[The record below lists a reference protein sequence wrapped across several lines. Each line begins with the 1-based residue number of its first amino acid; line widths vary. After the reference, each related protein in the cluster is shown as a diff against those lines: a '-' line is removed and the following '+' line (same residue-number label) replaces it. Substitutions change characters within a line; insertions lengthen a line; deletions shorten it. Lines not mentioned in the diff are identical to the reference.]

1 MVDGNQPTNTLFE
14 TPDLDDAE
22 LSVLAEID
30 RLRTKLRWQLNEPRR
45 WVGSLRRM
53 QFARAV
59 QGSNSIE
66 GYEAALDDAAA
77 IDLGEEPLDADE
89 ETHLALKG
97 YRDAMTYVL
106 QLAGEDDFSYSEQL
120 IKSLHFMMTN
130 HDLKCRPGLWRAGS
144 IYVRNDE
151 TGEVVYEGPDV
162 DQVPKLMRR
171 LVERLNDGG
180 DAPSMIRGAMA
191 HLNLVMIHPF
201 RDGNGRMGR
210 CLQTLVLAREKILSP
225 HFCSV
230 EEYLGRNT
238 DNYYAVL
245 GRVGA
250 GAWHPERDARPWI
263 RFILAAHLRQARTLL
278 RRVKETEQL
287 WDRLERRVKQLG
299 LPERTVP
306 VLWDAA
312 MGYRVR
318 NATYRAIFNES
329 PEEAMSEVVASR
341 DLRQLVDVGLL
352 VPKGEKRGRFY
363 LPSRE
368 LFAMRQEII
377 KARDRRDDSDPFE
390 QPGA

>member
-1 MVDGNQPTNTLFE
+1 
-14 TPDLDDAE
+14 
-22 LSVLAEID
+22 
-30 RLRTKLRWQLNEPRR
+30 
-45 WVGSLRRM
+45 M

-66 GYEAALDDAAA
+66 GYEATLDDAAA

-106 QLAGEDDFSYSEQL
+106 QLAGDDDFRYSEQL
-120 IKSLHFMMTN
+120 IKSLHFMMAN
-130 HDLKCRPGLWRAGS
+130 HDLKNRPGLWRAGS

-151 TGEVVYEGPDV
+151 TGDIVYEAPDV
-162 DQVPKLMRR
+162 DQVPKLMRT
-171 LVERLNDGG
+171 LVADLNDAGE
-180 DAPSMIRGAMA
+180 APAMIRGGMA

-210 CLQTLVLAREKILSP
+210 CLQTLVWAREMLLAP
-225 HFCSV
+225 HFGSV
-230 EEYLGRNT
+230 AESLGRNT
-238 DNYYAVL
+238 TAYSEVL

-263 RFILAAHLRQARTLL
+263 RFILAAHLRQAKTLL

-287 WDRLERRVKQLG
+287 WDKLERTVGRLG

-318 NATYRAIFNES
+318 NATYRAMFGES
-329 PEEAMSEVVASR
+329 PEEAISEAVASR
-341 DLRQLVDVGLL
+341 DLLRLVELALL

-368 LFAMRQEII
+368 LWTMRQEII
-377 KARDRRDDSDPFE
+377 RGRDRRDDSDPF
-390 QPGA
+390 A